1 MAKAGIKKLADLRA
15 EKHLGTPRK
24 IYSVPFRSDVLNLFT
39 GGVKFGHVTE
49 ISGNPGMFKSTIL
62 AEVAIHG
69 LDNGAHVVVHDKERK
84 LTESRFLSL
93 GCKIANK
100 SNPKFWYHEDDFP
113 DYVLTLERMFEDMHE
128 IWAGVR
134 LDDLEQLQKKFT
146 DGKATKVQ
154 QSRYEH
160 LVPKPKKENKKSM
173 ASWQKK
179 VADKL
184 KSPAQ
189 LDDEDKTPII
199 WIVDSVTATPNADEA
214 IDPTTG
220 KPNLKPTMAKN
231 ARVWSDLFRTCG
243 FLDAKV
249 AALHI
254 AQIRTAG
261 IGSPRGAYK
270 KAAVPTA
277 NEFYATNR
285 IKIFPRS
292 GGSLYRDPDEPES
305 ISIGSKVGKEE
316 KIFQVGSIIMASI
329 DKNLEGVS
337 TNVPL
342 YMLAST
348 GTDVINSLFEFL
360 SLRNLIA
367 TKGGYYAF
375 DDKFWP
381 ERGGQTFRRGEFTQI
396 YLEAGAEMLKKLV
409 TWKELIQHGRLT
421 DGADKSGQTD
431 VPAGPR

>member
-1 MAKAGIKKLADLRA
+1 MAKKAGIKKLSELRA

-49 ISGNPGMFKSTIL
+49 ISGNPGMFKSTLL

-69 LDNGAHVVVHDKERK
+69 LDTGAHVVVHDKERK

-100 SNPKFWYHEDDFP
+100 ANPKFWYHEDDFP
-113 DYVLTLERMFEDMHE
+113 DYVLTLEKMFEDMHE

-134 LDDLEQLQKKFT
+134 LDDLEQLQNKFKE
-146 DGKATKVQ
+146 GKATKAQ
-154 QSRYEH
+154 QERYGH
-160 LVPKPKKENKKSM
+160 LEKKPKKATKKSL

-179 VADKL
+179 IAEKL

-189 LDDEDKTPII
+189 LDDDDRSPII

-214 IDPTTG
+214 IDPKTG
-220 KPNLKPTMAKN
+220 KPNLAPTMAKN

-292 GGSLYRDPDEPES
+292 GGSLYRDPKDPS
-305 ISIGSKVGKEE
+305 SVIIGNRAEGEE

-360 SLRNLIA
+360 SLRNLIV
-367 TKGGYYAF
+367 TKGGWYAF
-375 DDKFWP
+375 DDTFWP
-381 ERGGQTFRRGEFTQI
+381 ERAGETFRREGFTEI
-396 YLEAGAEMLKKLV
+396 YLKHGAELYKKLLS
-409 TWKELIQHGRLT
+409 WKELIQHGRT
-421 DGADKSGQTD
+421 SAPSE
-431 VPAGPR
+431 AGPAKQSASPR